1 MDSIVS
7 LLEEKSQIVKKLET
21 IIYGSIEIREN
32 KSNKYIYVHHREDG
46 ILLSKYAGEFSNELY
61 NLIIENNAI
70 AQDLKRK
77 LKEINK
83 QLSSMN
89 YIESELSPEIELNIV
104 FAKRNLV
111 DSIYKQSVL
120 EGVATTYSN
129 TETLINEGKVSNMST
144 DDISKVI
151 NLKHAWEFIYNKGVL
166 QYPSSYTILCQIN
179 SLVEDGFSAI
189 AGKLRTVSVTIGGCS
204 YIPPFPIESV
214 VKEELNQILQTED
227 DVERSIKA
235 LLYVMKKQ
243 LFLDGNKRTAVLF
256 ANHILISKAK
266 GLIVIPAE
274 KVDEFKKLLINYYEG
289 KDELRIKEFLLR
301 EAYIPLMKN
310 PLLKTATQNP

>member
-1 MDSIVS
+1 MDNIVS
-7 LLEEKSQIVKKLET
+7 LLIEKSQIKNRLEKLL
-21 IIYGSIEIREN
+21 YGSIEIREN
-32 KSNKYIYVHHREDG
+32 ISNKYIYVHYREDG

-61 NLIIENNAI
+61 NLINENNII
-70 AQDLKRK
+70 AKELKKR
-77 LKEINK
+77 LKEIDK
-83 QLSSMN
+83 QLSSIN
-89 YIESELSPEIELNIV
+89 YIESDLSPDIELNIV

-144 DDISKVI
+144 VDISKVI
-151 NLKHAWEFIYNKGVL
+151 NLKHAWEFICNKGVL

-179 SLVEDGFSAI
+179 ALVEEGFSTI

-214 VKEELNQILQTED
+214 VKEELNILMQTD
-227 DVERSIKA
+227 DVVERAIKA

-274 KVDEFKKLLINYYEG
+274 KVGEFKRLLVDYYDGENES
-289 KDELRIKEFLLR
+289 KIKEFLLK
-301 EAYIPLMKN
+301 EAYIPL
-310 PLLKTATQNP
+310 LKKA

>member
-7 LLEEKSQIVKKLET
+7 LLEEKSQISKRLENLL
-21 IIYGSIEIREN
+21 YGSTEIREN
-32 KSNKYIYVHHREDG
+32 GNNKYIYVHHREDG
-46 ILLSKYAGEFSNELY
+46 VPLSKYAGEFSNELY

-70 AQDLKRK
+70 AKDLKKR

-89 YIESELSPEIELNIV
+89 YIESEISPEVELNIV

-120 EGVATTYSN
+120 EGVATTYSD

-151 NLKHAWEFIYNKGVL
+151 NLKHAWEFICNKGVL

-179 SLVEDGFSAI
+179 ALVEDGFSSI
-189 AGKLRTVSVTIGGCS
+189 AGKLRTVSVSIGGCS

-214 VKEELNQILQTED
+214 VKEELNLILQTED
-227 DVERSIKA
+227 DVERAIKA
-235 LLYVMKKQ
+235 LLYIMKKQ

-256 ANHILISKAK
+256 ANHILMSKGK

-274 KVDEFKKLLINYYEG
+274 NVGEFKKLLVNYYNG
-289 KDELRIKEFLLR
+289 KDELRIKEFLLQ
-301 EAYIPLMKN
+301 EAYMPLAKK
-310 PLLKTATQNP
+310 PV